1 MPASDDRP
9 ARTADPKEPSD
20 GPTHVLRRA
29 LDFIE
34 LPIELLIRVCGWS
47 SIILVAAIFFFIFR
61 ESGGMLTKLD
71 WGQFFFSTRWI
82 PSPAEGNQP
91 SYGAAALIVGTLS
104 VTLGSMLIA
113 VPLGLGAAV
122 YISEFASPRV
132 KETLKIVIEQ
142 LASIPSVVWGFIGLA
157 VMGPLLIRLTGQDVG
172 INVLNGSIIVGLMAV
187 PLIVSISE
195 DALRSVPDSYR
206 EAALALGATKWE
218 TVYKVLF
225 PAARNGLLAACMLGV
240 GRAVGETMAVLMATG
255 NANQIPDS
263 IFDSV
268 QTMTATIAQEMGD
281 AVQGGEHYQVLFII
295 GVVLL
300 VFTCAINVVSD
311 LVIKGIK
318 RQHHA

>member
-1 MPASDDRP
+1 MPASSDRP
-9 ARTADPKEPSD
+9 VSIPEPEEPS
-20 GPTHVLRRA
+20 GHTPHGWRRL
-29 LDFIE
+29 LDCLE
-34 LPIELLIRVCGWS
+34 LPIELLIRACGWS
-47 SIILVAAIFFFIFR
+47 SIVLVAAIFFFIFR
-61 ESGGMLTKLD
+61 ESGGMLAKLD
-71 WGQFFFSTRWI
+71 WGQFFFSSRWI
-82 PSPAEGNQP
+82 PSPAEGNDP

-122 YISEFASPRV
+122 YVSEFATPKI
-132 KETLKIVIEQ
+132 KETLKVIIEQ
-142 LASIPSVVWGFIGLA
+142 LASIPSVVWGFIGLV
-157 VMGPLLIRLTGQDVG
+157 VMGPLLIRITGQDVG

-206 EAALALGATKWE
+206 EAAMALGATKWE

-255 NANQIPDS
+255 NANQIPNS

-300 VFTCAINVVSD
+300 IFTCSINVISD

-318 RQHHA
+318 RQHDV

>member
-1 MPASDDRP
+1 MKKNRHTFIV
-9 ARTADPKEPSD
+9 RVI
-20 GPTHVLRRA
+20 GQW
-29 LDFIE
+29 LDFLE
-34 LPIELLIRVCGWS
+34 LPIQWLIYLCGWS

-61 ESGGMLTKLD
+61 ESGGMVAELD
-71 WGQFFFSTRWI
+71 WSQFFFSTRWI
-82 PSPAEGNQP
+82 PSPAEGNEP
-91 SYGAAALIVGTLS
+91 SYGAGSLLLGTFA
-104 VTLGSMLIA
+104 VTCGSMLIA

-122 YISEFASPRV
+122 YISEFATPQV
-132 KETLKIVIEQ
+132 KEILKIVIEQ
-142 LASIPSVVWGFIGLA
+142 LAAIPSVVWGFIGLA
-157 VMGPLLIRLTGQDVG
+157 VMGPLLIQITGRPVG

-206 EAALALGATKWE
+206 EAALALGAGKWE
-218 TVYKVLF
+218 IVYKVLF
-225 PAARNGLLAACMLGV
+225 PAARDGLLAACMLGV

-255 NANQIPDS
+255 NANQIPMS

-295 GVVLL
+295 GAVLL
-300 VFTCAINVVSD
+300 ILTCVINVISD

-318 RQHHA
+318 RQDHA